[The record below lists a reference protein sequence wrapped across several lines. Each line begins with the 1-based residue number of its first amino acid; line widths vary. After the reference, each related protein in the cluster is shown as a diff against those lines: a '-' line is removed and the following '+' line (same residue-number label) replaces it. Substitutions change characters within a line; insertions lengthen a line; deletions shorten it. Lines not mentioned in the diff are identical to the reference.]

1 MRTESLGL
9 RLVLICP
16 SSGVVLYPRVSRK
29 NGGTVVLNSIAS
41 GLPSNPV
48 IALVSTRIWGFRLP
62 QKHEGNG
69 RYLKIPFSA
78 FGCRIWT
85 STSSLFTTNCRTQIC
100 SSSISKKTQ
109 STLLSNRHSRRKSV
123 LLKLAFPAFSLRRFM
138 MRQPILV
145 TEDAAS
151 TPPAYPLVRLASKEE
166 EKIRRAN
173 FKEM

>member
-100 SSSISKKTQ
+100 SSSVSKKKQ
-109 STLLSNRHSRRKSV
+109 STFLSNNHSRRKSV
-123 LLKLAFPAFSLRRFM
+123 PLKLAFPAFSLRRFM
-138 MRQPILV
+138 
-145 TEDAAS
+145 TCAS
-151 TPPAYPLVRLASKEE
+151 PFHSSN
-166 EKIRRAN
+166 RRRRFHSSGISPRTTCLERGRGN
-173 FKEM
+173 TRRKL